1 MKIIVTTLK
10 KCKECGELKL
20 TQYDLCKE
28 CRGTPNT
35 IGDEKQRGFLRRIL
49 NDVKKKERRNENED

>member
-1 MKIIVTTLK
+1 MKIMNTTLK

-20 TQYDLCKE
+20 TQHDLCRE

-35 IGDEKQRGFLRRIL
+35 IGDEKQQGFLRRIL
-49 NDVKKKERRNENED
+49 DDVKRRGNK

>member
-20 TQYDLCKE
+20 TQHDLCRE

-35 IGDEKQRGFLRRIL
+35 TGDEKQRGFLRRIL
-49 NDVKKKERRNENED
+49 DDVKKKEE